1 MACFA
6 VVVHPRREPARQVAQ
21 ELAGWLQGEG
31 HEVRLPGAD
40 ARSAGLEH
48 LACGEADVA
57 DADLVICLGGDGSI
71 LRAVRLAAGGDAE
84 AVPVLGVNFGQLA
97 YLAEVEP
104 FDTRSAVERWL
115 AGDYRLEER
124 MRLAVRVRTAGPAG
138 TGFAPAPGALN
149 EAVVEKVDRGRSA
162 RLALSVD
169 GRLVNAYRADG
180 LIVASPT
187 GSTAYSLSAQGPIVA
202 PNHQALLVVPVSPHS
217 LFDRSLVL
225 PPTSTVRIEVQGE
238 RPAALAL
245 DGDVR
250 RVLQP
255 GGIVE
260 CNASPYPARL
270 VTFGHRD
277 FHDILTAKFGL
288 GDR

>member
-1 MACFA
+1 M
-6 VVVHPRREPARQVAQ
+6 AQ
-21 ELAGWLQGEG
+21 ELAAWLGSEG

-40 ARSAGLEH
+40 ARTAGLEH
-48 LACGEADVA
+48 LECRDTEVA
-57 DADLVICLGGDGSI
+57 AADLVISLGGDGSI
-71 LRAVRLAAGGDAE
+71 LRAVRLAAGDGADG
-84 AVPVLGVNFGQLA
+84 VPVLGVNFGQLA

-104 FDTRSAVERWL
+104 CDARSAVERWL
-115 AGDYRLEER
+115 AGDFRLEER
-124 MRLAVRVRTAGPAG
+124 MRLAVRVRTAGAADS
-138 TGFAPAPGALN
+138 GFAAVPGALN

-169 GRLVNAYRADG
+169 GRFVNAYRADG

-202 PNHQALLVVPVSPHS
+202 PSHQALLVVPVSPHS

-225 PPTSTVRIEVQGE
+225 PPTAVVRVEVQGE

-255 GGIVE
+255 GGVVE
-260 CNASPYPARL
+260 CTASPHPARL

>member
-1 MACFA
+1 MACFV
-6 VVVHPRREPARQVAQ
+6 VVVHPHRPPARQVAR
-21 ELAGWLQGEG
+21 ELAAWLQADG
-31 HEVRLPGAD
+31 HDVRLPGAD
-40 ARSAGLEH
+40 ARSAGLED
-48 LACGEADVA
+48 LTCSEAAAAEADLIVS
-57 DADLVICLGGDGSI
+57 LGGDGSI
-71 LRAVRLAAGGDAE
+71 LRAVRLAGMRDGDAV
-84 AVPVLGVNFGQLA
+84 AVLGVNFGQLA

-104 FDTRSAVERWL
+104 ADARSAVERWL
-115 AGDYRLEER
+115 RGDYRIDER
-124 MRLAVRVRTAGPAG
+124 MRLAVRVRNAGEEFSPAG
-138 TGFAPAPGALN
+138 EALN

-169 GRLVNAYRADG
+169 GRFFNAYRADG
-180 LIVASPT
+180 LVVASPT

-202 PNHQALLVVPVSPHS
+202 PNHQALLVTPVSPHS

-225 PPTSTVRIEVQGE
+225 PPAATIRIEVQGE

-245 DGDVR
+245 DGDIC

-255 GGIVE
+255 GGVVE
-260 CNASPYPARL
+260 CTASSSPARL

-277 FHDILTAKFGL
+277 FHDILKAKFGL

>member
-1 MACFA
+1 M
-6 VVVHPRREPARQVAQ
+6 AQ
-21 ELAGWLQGEG
+21 ELAGWLLSDG
-31 HEVRLPGAD
+31 HEVRLPGPD
-40 ARSAGLEH
+40 ARSAGLED
-48 LACGEADVA
+48 LTCTEAAASEADLIVS
-57 DADLVICLGGDGSI
+57 LGGDGSI
-71 LRAVRLAAGGDAE
+71 LRAVRLAATGDGE
-84 AVPVLGVNFGQLA
+84 AVAVLGVNFGQLA

-104 FDTRSAVERWL
+104 GDARSAVERWL
-115 AGDYRLEER
+115 RGEHRIVER
-124 MRLAVRVRTAGPAG
+124 MRLAVRARNGGEKFSPVL
-138 TGFAPAPGALN
+138 GALN
-149 EAVVEKVDRGRSA
+149 EAVLEKVDRGRSA

-169 GRLVNAYRADG
+169 GRLFNAYRADG

-202 PNHQALLVVPVSPHS
+202 PTHQALLVTPVSPHS

-225 PPTSTVRIEVQGE
+225 PPTATIRIEVEGE

-245 DGDVR
+245 DGDIC

-255 GGIVE
+255 GGVVE
-260 CNASPYPARL
+260 CTASPHPARL

-277 FHDILTAKFGL
+277 FHDILKAKFGL